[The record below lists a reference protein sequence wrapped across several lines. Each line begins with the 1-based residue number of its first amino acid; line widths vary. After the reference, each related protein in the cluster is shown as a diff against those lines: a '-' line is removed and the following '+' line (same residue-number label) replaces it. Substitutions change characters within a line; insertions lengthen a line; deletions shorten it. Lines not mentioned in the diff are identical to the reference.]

1 MDKLKPRLRIT
12 PLGDGYVQREA
23 DGLNTLRHYFT
34 VSFIGLSEIE
44 KDSLI
49 NFVTE
54 RAGLEPF
61 FGITPEK
68 NATFKSFVLSGKR
81 TYNTII
87 GRWFYVLRRILT
99 QYELSRVCQDLSI
112 YP

>member
-1 MDKLKPRLRIT
+1 M
-12 PLGDGYVQREA
+12 QREA

-54 RAGLEPF
+54 RTGLEAF
-61 FGITPEK
+61 LWYHPEK
-68 NATFKSFVLSGKR
+68 NVIFKSFVLSGKPIYS
-81 TYNTII
+81 TTI
-87 GRWFYVLRRILT
+87 GR
-99 QYELSRVCQDLSI
+99 
-112 YP
+112 